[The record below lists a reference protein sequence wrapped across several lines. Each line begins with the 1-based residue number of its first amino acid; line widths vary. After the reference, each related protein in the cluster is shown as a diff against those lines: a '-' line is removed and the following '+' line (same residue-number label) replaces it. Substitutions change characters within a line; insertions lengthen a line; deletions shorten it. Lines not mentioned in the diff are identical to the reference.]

1 MFSQPNQGD
10 SHQTK
15 RTDTSYFPSTE
26 VPVEF
31 PVASRTLPGQQL
43 FGSSQT
49 PALPRPHKWELQHS
63 FHLDSAESMMNWDKC
78 PGVQMT
84 HFDGSADLIFQ
95 LKGTEQCSA
104 AESWAR
110 KTQRGNQNFQFL

>member
-10 SHQTK
+10 SHPTK

-31 PVASRTLPGQQL
+31 PVGFQDTPRTTVVRIL
-43 FGSSQT
+43 SNTWS
-49 PALPRPHKWELQHS
+49 PRPHKWELQHS

-78 PGVQMT
+78 SGVQMT
-84 HFDGSADLIFQ
+84 HFDRSADLIFQ